1 MPAPKGNKQGFTS
14 NPENRNSKGVRGPR
28 VRKSELRKLIAKLS
42 KMEDK
47 AVENIENS
55 IEGKEITKEQ
65 LSSSRWL
72 VERIASLTT
81 AAVNEEQRRNA
92 IKQSLQENSED
103 TPDEDTSEG
112 TTEKPV
118 RFSLHMLPSKKED

>member
-1 MPAPKGNKQGFTS
+1 MSAPKNNTHGLSS
-14 NPENRNSKGVRGPR
+14 NPQNRNTKGIKGPR

-55 IEGKEITKEQ
+55 IEGKDIPKEQ

-72 VERIASLTT
+72 IERISSLTT

-112 TTEKPV
+112 ATEKPV
-118 RFSLHMLPSKKED
+118 RFSLHMLPTNKEK

>member
-1 MPAPKGNKQGFTS
+1 MGAPVGNKNGLNS
-14 NPENRNSKGVRGPR
+14 NPQNRNTKGIRGPR

-55 IEGKEITKEQ
+55 IEGKEIPKEQ

-103 TPDEDTSEG
+103 TPDEDSSEG
-112 TTEKPV
+112 VTEKPA
-118 RFSLHMLPSKKED
+118 RFSLHMLPTKKED

>member
-1 MPAPKGNKQGFTS
+1 MSAPKGNTHGLTS
-14 NPENRNSKGVRGPR
+14 NPQNRNTKGIKGPR

-47 AVENIENS
+47 AVNNIERS
-55 IEGKEITKEQ
+55 IDGEEIPKEQ

-72 VERIASLTT
+72 VERLASLTT

-112 TTEKPV
+112 PTEKPV
-118 RFSLHMLPSKKED
+118 RFSLHMLPKKED

>member
-1 MPAPKGNKQGFTS
+1 MSAPKGNTHGLTS
-14 NPENRNSKGVRGPR
+14 NPQNRNTKGIKGPR

-47 AVENIENS
+47 AVNNIERS
-55 IEGKEITKEQ
+55 IDGEEIPKEQ

-72 VERIASLTT
+72 VERLASLTT

-112 TTEKPV
+112 VTEKPV
-118 RFSLHMLPSKKED
+118 RFSLHMLPKKED

>member
-1 MPAPKGNKQGFTS
+1 MPAPKGNRQGFTN
-14 NPENRNSKGVRGPR
+14 NPENRNSKGIRGPR

-47 AVENIENS
+47 AVNNIERS
-55 IEGKEITKEQ
+55 IDGEEIPKEQ

-72 VERIASLTT
+72 VERLASLTT

-112 TTEKPV
+112 MTEKPV
-118 RFSLHMLPSKKED
+118 RFSLHMLPKKED

>member
-1 MPAPKGNKQGFTS
+1 MSAPKGNTHGLTS
-14 NPENRNSKGVRGPR
+14 NPQNRNTKGIKGPR

-47 AVENIENS
+47 AVNNIERS
-55 IEGKEITKEQ
+55 IDGEEIPKEQ

-103 TPDEDTSEG
+103 TPEEDTSEG
-112 TTEKPV
+112 ATEKPV
-118 RFSLHMLPSKKED
+118 RFSLHMLPKKED

>member
-1 MPAPKGNKQGFTS
+1 MPAPRNNTHGLTS
-14 NPENRNSKGVRGPR
+14 NPQNRNTKGIKGPR

-47 AVENIENS
+47 AVNNIERS
-55 IEGKEITKEQ
+55 IEGEDIPKEQ

-72 VERIASLTT
+72 VERLSSLTT

-112 TTEKPV
+112 MTEKPV
-118 RFSLHMLPSKKED
+118 RFSLHMLPKKED

>member
-1 MPAPKGNKQGFTS
+1 MAAPKGNVQGFTN
-14 NPENRNSKGVRGPR
+14 NPQNRNSKGVRGPR
-28 VRKSELRKLIAKLS
+28 VKKSELRKLIAKLS

-47 AVENIENS
+47 AVENIERS
-55 IEGKEITKEQ
+55 IEGEDIPKEQ

-72 VERIASLTT
+72 VERLSSLTT

-118 RFSLHMLPSKKED
+118 RFSLHMLPKKED